1 MKPGTGARPGLE
13 LPRSREII
21 EEMRAQSTANAEEIR
36 VAVEEGKR
44 NLARLAEE
52 GKGLVASAE

>member
-1 MKPGTGARPGLE
+1 
-13 LPRSREII
+13 
-21 EEMRAQSTANAEEIR
+21 MRVQSTANAEEIR

-52 GKGLVASAE
+52 GKGLLVSAE